1 MWTRYAGAT
10 VTWKCISTRGYKSKI
25 HVVEISVTDTYRE
38 RPSEDIGSWAD
49 RVGEEVASHMCKE
62 ACESLSTSVF
72 CDESSPDH
80 TITEGPT
87 QETDIP
93 SDVLANIEVI
103 LRKINENRD
112 DVDYV
117 NSLIGELDRIL
128 DRNDL
133 SRDDIRDLIDR
144 EGVGDLL

>member
-10 VTWKCISTRGYKSKI
+10 VTWKCISNRGYGSKI
-25 HVVEISVTDTYRE
+25 HVVEISITDTYRE

-49 RVGEEVASHMCKE
+49 RSGEEVAKHMCKE

-103 LRKINENRD
+103 LRKIDENVD
-112 DVDYV
+112 DPDYV
-117 NSLIGELDRIL
+117 SELNRELDRIL
-128 DRNDL
+128 DRYGL
-133 SRDDIRDLIDR
+133 DR
-144 EGVGDLL
+144 EDISDLL